1 MEQLR
6 IELFGALRL
15 HRGERPFSGGFRT
28 QKSKELFAFLVL
40 GRERSYPRSMLAT
53 VFWGDHPEP
62 EARSNLRHNLSD
74 IRKLLLNNGIDPDSY
89 LTIGSNEIAFN
100 PSADFW
106 LDVAEFEMHCDS
118 AESDPHSPL
127 GREGKESLGRALAL
141 YRGELLESVYE
152 DWCQHE
158 REALRDRFL
167 NALACLM
174 QYHQAR
180 REWDA
185 AIAHGKR
192 LLRHDVL
199 LEHIHRDL
207 MHCYYRAGNRP
218 LALKQFMECER
229 RLREEL
235 DVGPMEETKTLYQ
248 HILNEDTEG
257 IDRICGELLG
267 SLASR
272 LQRPSDQ
279 VDRTISNLNVA
290 RKQLDD
296 ASAKIKKAIQD
307 MLGLSGERGSSS
319 VKYALQ
325 FAFVAGGIAAAAAIW
340 PF

>member
-1 MEQLR
+1 MERLR

-89 LTIGSNEIAFN
+89 FTVGSNEIAFN

-127 GREGKESLGRALAL
+127 SREEKESLGRALKL

-152 DWCQHE
+152 DWCQYQ

-167 NALACLM
+167 SALACLM
-174 QYHQAR
+174 QYHQTR

-185 AIAHGKR
+185 AIVHGKR
-192 LLRHDVL
+192 LLQNDVL

-218 LALKQFMECER
+218 SALKQFAECER

-257 IDRICGELLG
+257 IDRIHDGVQVRP
-267 SLASR
+267 ASR
-272 LQRPSDQ
+272 HQRPSDR
-279 VDRTISNLNVA
+279 VDRTISNLYVVRA
-290 RKQLDD
+290 QLDD
-296 ASAKIKKAIQD
+296 ASAKIDKTIREV
-307 MLGLSGERGSSS
+307 LGLSDESGVSS
-319 VKYALQ
+319 VEYALQ
-325 FAFVAGGIAAAAAIW
+325 FAFVAAGIAVAAAIW
-340 PF
+340 PI

>member
-1 MEQLR
+1 MERLS

-74 IRKLLLNNGIDPDSY
+74 IRKLLLANGIEPDSY
-89 LTIGSNEIAFN
+89 FTVGSNEIAFN

-106 LDVAEFEMHCDS
+106 LDVAEFEMHCDLADS
-118 AESDPHSPL
+118 KSQSPL
-127 GREGKESLGRALAL
+127 GREGKESLGRALEL

-167 NALACLM
+167 NGLACLM
-174 QYHQAR
+174 QYHLTH

-257 IDRICGELLG
+257 IDRIRGGVLG
-267 SLASR
+267 SPASR
-272 LQRPSDQ
+272 LQSPSDQ
-279 VDRTISNLNVA
+279 MDRTISNLYVA
-290 RKQLDD
+290 REQLND
-296 ASAKIKKAIQD
+296 ASAKIDNAIRD
-307 MLGLSGERGSSS
+307 VLGLSEENGTSS
-319 VKYALQ
+319 VEHALL
-325 FAFVAGGIAAAAAIW
+325 FAFAAVGISVAATLW
-340 PF
+340 PM

>member
-1 MEQLR
+1 MELFR

-15 HRGERPFSGGFRT
+15 QRGKRPFSGGFRT

-53 VFWGDHPEP
+53 VFWGDRPEP

-74 IRKLLLNNGIDPDSY
+74 IRKLLLNNGIEPDSY
-89 LTIGSNEIAFN
+89 FTVGSNDIAFN
-100 PSADFW
+100 PSADFS
-106 LDVAEFEMHCDS
+106 LDVAEFEMRCDS
-118 AESDPHSPL
+118 AESDPHNPL
-127 GREGKESLGRALAL
+127 GRNGKESLERAVEL
-141 YRGELLESVYE
+141 YRGELLENVYE
-152 DWCQHE
+152 DWCQHD

-192 LLRHDVL
+192 LLRQDVL

-218 LALKQFMECER
+218 LALKQFVECEK

-257 IDRICGELLG
+257 IDRIRGGVLG
-267 SLASR
+267 SPASR

-279 VDRTISNLNVA
+279 VDRTISNLSVA
-290 RKQLDD
+290 REQLDD
-296 ASAKIKKAIQD
+296 ASAKIDKAIQD
-307 MLGLSGERGSSS
+307 VLGLSDNS
-319 VKYALQ
+319 
-325 FAFVAGGIAAAAAIW
+325 
-340 PF
+340 